1 MNECELRFA
10 LGPLYGFVQI
20 LIKESGKVASML
32 VKQSLQ
38 LAFQTAVLVL
48 VFASAARAGDETAPF
63 SPQELQAKI
72 EYCQRCHQRSG
83 QGIHAATPIPR
94 LAGQQVEYLENQLQ
108 AFIDHRRI
116 HSVMENVAHN
126 LSPALRKAIAEHFS
140 NLNPKPIGGAPK
152 ELVAGG
158 KQIYEEG
165 VPDANIPP
173 CASCHGP
180 EARGNGAFPRL
191 AGQLDEYI
199 QAKLLNWSNE
209 RGQDPDKPDTS
220 AIMQPIAH
228 TLTKAQIAAVAAYLN
243 YLE

>member
-1 MNECELRFA
+1 M
-10 LGPLYGFVQI
+10 FV
-20 LIKESGKVASML
+20 KH
-32 VKQSLQ
+32 SLQ
-38 LAFQTAVLVL
+38 LALQTAILAVT
-48 VFASAARAGDETAPF
+48 FAAVGEGKATPPF
-63 SPQELQAKI
+63 SAQDLQEKI
-72 EYCQRCHQRSG
+72 QYCQRCHQPLG
-83 QGIHAATPIPR
+83 QGIRAASPIPR
-94 LAGQQVEYLENQLQ
+94 LAGQQVEYLENQLR
-108 AFIDHRRI
+108 AFIEHRRL

-126 LSPALRKAIAEHFS
+126 LSPAMQRAIAEHFRG
-140 NLNPKPIGGAPK
+140 LNPKPVGGGPK

-165 VPDANIPP
+165 VPDANIPS

-180 EARGNGAFPRL
+180 EAKGNGAFPRL

-199 QAKLLNWSNE
+199 QNKLLNWSYE
-209 RGQDPDKPDTS
+209 RGQDRAHPDTS